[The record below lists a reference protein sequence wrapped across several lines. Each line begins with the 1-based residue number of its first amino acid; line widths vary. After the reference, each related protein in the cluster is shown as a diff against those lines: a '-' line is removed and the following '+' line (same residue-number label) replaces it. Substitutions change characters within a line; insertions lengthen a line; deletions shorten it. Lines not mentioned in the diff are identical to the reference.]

1 MVCIKYNET
10 AAPSTTFFEDRRKE
24 RLYASIWL
32 EVEDHIDLAVP
43 SGGGQNFF
51 LTLTIGQYSLTLNHI
66 TLNQVG
72 AQMKP
77 KNNETYRALN
87 TYTKL
92 MRAAESVT
100 SRVHRVLSEPK
111 LTISQF
117 GVLEALYHKGPLC
130 QRDIA
135 SKILKS
141 TGNITLVIDNL
152 EKQSLVRRVRD
163 DEDRRYFT
171 IHLTEAGAALIARV
185 FAAVEAAIVT
195 EMALLSENEQ
205 ELLGSLC
212 KKLGLKGG
220 S

>member
-1 MVCIKYNET
+1 
-10 AAPSTTFFEDRRKE
+10 
-24 RLYASIWL
+24 
-32 EVEDHIDLAVP
+32 
-43 SGGGQNFF
+43 
-51 LTLTIGQYSLTLNHI
+51 
-66 TLNQVG
+66 
-72 AQMKP
+72 MKP
-77 KNNETYRALN
+77 QNSETYRALN

-100 SRVHRVLSEPK
+100 SRVHRVLAEPK

-152 EKQSLVRRVRD
+152 EKQNLVRRVRD
-163 DEDRRYFT
+163 DEDRRYLT
-171 IHLTEAGAALIARV
+171 IHLTEAGIALITRV
-185 FAAVEAAIVT
+185 FADVEAAIVT
-195 EMALLSENEQ
+195 EMASLSENEQ

-220 S
+220 L